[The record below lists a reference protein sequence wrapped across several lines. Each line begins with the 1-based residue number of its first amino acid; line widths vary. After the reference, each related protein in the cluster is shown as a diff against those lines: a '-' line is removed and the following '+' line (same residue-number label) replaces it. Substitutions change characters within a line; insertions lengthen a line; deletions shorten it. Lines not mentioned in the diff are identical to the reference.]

1 MSLSSR
7 VILWSVFALQIIV
20 FLLTLWLVAF
30 PLAKRSA
37 TDLAGLMVMSAKTW
51 ESLSPERRNHFAE
64 TLQEDTGLILER
76 GLLPHLPHSWK
87 PHWYA
92 DWIQEALH
100 NQGIFPSQINMQQE
114 MVEVLL
120 LIQEEPLILRASS
133 PSLGKVFIIFLLV
146 SLLAMAGTLLALWWQ
161 KRWQLQMWRHQ
172 LILSGLAHDFRTP
185 LTRLKLQLA
194 VASGMSSD
202 QANLMNDQVNALA
215 NMIDMTLAL
224 STQQQATVQ
233 TKLLAELWQ
242 QWKQVYPDVYF
253 NADEVLLNQVASR
266 LLERIVQNLID
277 NALVHGRGQVQ
288 VMLSQG
294 KKGWLVSVED
304 EGAGIP
310 DKVWK
315 AIEKD
320 QPPEAK
326 GVGLGLLS
334 SRWLAKLSGL
344 QLQRTAHG
352 VVISR

>member
-1 MSLSSR
+1 
-7 VILWSVFALQIIV
+7 
-20 FLLTLWLVAF
+20 
-30 PLAKRSA
+30 
-37 TDLAGLMVMSAKTW
+37 
-51 ESLSPERRNHFAE
+51 
-64 TLQEDTGLILER
+64 
-76 GLLPHLPHSWK
+76 
-87 PHWYA
+87 
-92 DWIQEALH
+92 
-100 NQGIFPSQINMQQE
+100 MQQE